1 MSVGWEPRNTMS
13 TIPSYRNMRLSEEG
27 SSCHSNDDEQMC
39 VVEGLGPALEGAGAQ
54 CLLCGMTP
62 ERAQCMADAKQRGG
76 MV

>member
-1 MSVGWEPRNTMS
+1 MS
-13 TIPSYRNMRLSEEG
+13 TIPSYRNLRLSEEG
-27 SSCHSNDDEQMC
+27 SSCHSNDGEQMC

-54 CLLCGMTP
+54 CLICGMTP